1 MPWSPEERHERLT
14 EALTD
19 MKTIF
24 ETDPIHAVRSQEFIK
39 TFHKFIAKDL
49 EGFLLPKALKAGVK
63 VVQEA
68 KIFGSYKSKDV
79 DVAVIHP
86 VNGPLICVGVRSQM
100 SSIGK
105 NVLTYYQDIAGEAIS
120 LQERF
125 PMSVMGYAYLHPLE
139 VTPVE
144 KPGGKWTKAEQPR
157 HSRYARMYAGIGT
170 RDDRLYKQMTGSY
183 DEFAYT
189 IVDFDSDPMTVRDDI
204 VKRAVPSMDMS
215 ISTLVPRLVDRFHA
229 RNLWVE
235 NIFKPTGSDEFPLDD
250 LNDTE
255 MADALI
261 ETPGEE

>member
-125 PMSVMGYAYLHPLE
+125 PMSVMGWRSRRSRSPA
-139 VTPVE
+139 
-144 KPGGKWTKAEQPR
+144 GSGPR
-157 HSRYARMYAGIGT
+157 LSNPATAGT
-170 RDDRLYKQMTGSY
+170 RACTPAS
-183 DEFAYT
+183 A
-189 IVDFDSDPMTVRDDI
+189 
-204 VKRAVPSMDMS
+204 RATTA
-215 ISTLVPRLVDRFHA
+215 STSR
-229 RNLWVE
+229 
-235 NIFKPTGSDEFPLDD
+235 
-250 LNDTE
+250 
-255 MADALI
+255 
-261 ETPGEE
+261 